1 MPARGRLTARMK
13 ASGFSTVELI
23 VVIVVAGILAAVATA
38 RFAGKGGFE
47 SRGYYD
53 QAVAVVRQAQKIAIA
68 QRRDVYVVVTADRIA
83 ACYDVACAGQ
93 RVAAPAR
100 LNAPGTDA
108 ASHCLNDAGWL
119 CVGRPGGVAALAS
132 APASFFFNALGRP
145 NAAATITITGAEAGD
160 IVRQIVIEPET
171 GYVRQA

>member
-1 MPARGRLTARMK
+1 MPVGGRLTARMQS
-13 ASGFSTVELI
+13 SGFSTVELI

-38 RFAGKGGFE
+38 RFAGKGGFD

-53 QAVAVVRQAQKIAIA
+53 QAIAVVRQAQKVAIA

-83 ACYDVACAGQ
+83 ACYDAACAG

-100 LNAPGTDA
+100 LNATGTDA
-108 ASHCLNDAGWL
+108 AAHCLNDAGWL

-145 NAAATITITGAEAGD
+145 DATATITITGAEAGD
-160 IVRQIVIEPET
+160 IVRQIVVEPET